1 MPIGER
7 AGLDVVGPPED
18 GEAAWKAGFRT
29 AYQLT
34 PGKAIG
40 FVKGDPFPDA
50 RRAYMRAAHPSFDPD
65 GPEFLHTF
73 ATDGRRLVGWG
84 ADGTYGREPV
94 RNPLTGAVERRSRG
108 RPLWLI
114 LRRLGMKPVPVFDG
128 DPDLL
133 GTELHADTVVR
144 EGATLQ
150 DLARDLPAALRVSFG
165 VAVTAVARLE
175 ERPVSVVRGKFAPTA
190 DGEAMIDIAAGPLG
204 AAPPGT
210 VHTHNTFFR
219 NELFD
224 YLTAALG
231 GPVLDETD
239 ADSWGQRL
247 KGFRYIRRAAGDVR
261 PKDLS
266 AERGAVLKHVAAQT
280 GLTVTSE
287 KRKVWVLSVKKADE

>member
-1 MPIGER
+1 M
-7 AGLDVVGPPED
+7 
-18 GEAAWKAGFRT
+18 
-29 AYQLT
+29 
-34 PGKAIG
+34 
-40 FVKGDPFPDA
+40 
-50 RRAYMRAAHPSFDPD
+50 
-65 GPEFLHTF
+65 
-73 ATDGRRLVGWG
+73 
-84 ADGTYGREPV
+84 
-94 RNPLTGAVERRSRG
+94 RG

-114 LRRLGMKPVPVFDG
+114 LQRLGMKPVPVFDG

-150 DLARDLPAALRVSFG
+150 DLARDLPGALRVSFG

-190 DGEAMIDIAAGPLG
+190 NKVVVIDIAAGPLS
-204 AAPPGT
+204 AAQPGT

-247 KGFRYIRRAAGDVR
+247 EGYRYIRRAAGDAR

-266 AERGAVLKHVAAQT
+266 ADRGAVLKHVAVQT
-280 GLTVTSE
+280 GLTVTSDR
-287 KRKVWVLSVKKADE
+287 RKVWVLSVKKADE